1 MSDEQRE
8 TQTFLEALNQQQAR
22 IEQLEGA
29 LGAATVRAG
38 ALELAV
44 RCSCTKTDFDNTLPA
59 QVGRIL
65 TAADRFADFIT
76 NSPASQ
82 EGDEEGVTSL

>member
-1 MSDEQRE
+1 MSDQEDFK
-8 TQTFLEALNQQQAR
+8 TAVEAVRAAAGVDAR
-22 IEQLEGA
+22 
-29 LGAATVRAG
+29 TVRAG

-44 RCSCTKTDFDNTLPA
+44 RCTKTDFDNTLPA

-76 NSPASQ
+76 NGPTPQ
-82 EGDEEGVTSL
+82 GGDEEGVTSL